1 MGSAPKAP
9 DPFKQ
14 AAAQRQENMWTSQY
28 NTIGSNA
35 NQYTPY
41 GSVTSS
47 PGSKVPIYDEK
58 GNVTGYGTQWNQT
71 TSLSPQEQA
80 IFDQEEKAKLQFG
93 TLANQQLSNVSST
106 LANPF
111 TTAGEQNWAAYGAA
125 PDLRQDQAPTDRAA
139 IEKAM
144 MDSYTRG
151 VQPQQSAEDAQMAA
165 RGMGSPGSKYGYNV
179 SNQRSD
185 AAAEQTRQAYLAS
198 GAESRSAQDAYNKV
212 AQQTFLNKNAIA
224 DQSNWLRQAQ
234 TAEGEGVRTQNL
246 NELSALMGGSQAT
259 IPSAPAFQGSQVNP
273 FDIAGAIN
281 QQYQNKMTAY
291 QNKMSGLF
299 GIAGAGLQMLNPF
312 KMFGA
317 GTGLMG

>member
-41 GSVTSS
+41 GNVTST
-47 PGSKVPIYDEK
+47 PGSKIPIYDEK

-93 TLANQQLSNVSST
+93 TLANSQLKNVSST

-111 TTAGEQNWAAYGAA
+111 TTSGEQEWSAYSGA
-125 PDLRQDQAPTDRAA
+125 PDLRMDTAPTDRAA
-139 IEKAM
+139 IEQAM
-144 MDSYTRG
+144 MQSYQRG
-151 VQPQQSAEDAQMAA
+151 VDPQRSAEDAAMAA
-165 RGMGSPGSKYGYNV
+165 RGMGSPGSKYGYNIA
-179 SNQRSD
+179 NQRSD
-185 AAAEQTRQAYLAS
+185 ADAEQTRQAYLAS
-198 GAESRSAQDAYNKV
+198 GQESRAAQDAYNKV
-212 AQQTFLNKNAIA
+212 AQQGWLNKNVVS

-234 TAEGEGVRTQNL
+234 TAEGQGVRTQNL
-246 NELSALMGGSQAT
+246 NELSALMGGGQAT
-259 IPSAPAFQGSQVNP
+259 IPTAPAFQGSQTNP
-273 FDIAGAIN
+273 FDIAGAMDKN
-281 QQYQNKMTAY
+281 YQNKMTAY